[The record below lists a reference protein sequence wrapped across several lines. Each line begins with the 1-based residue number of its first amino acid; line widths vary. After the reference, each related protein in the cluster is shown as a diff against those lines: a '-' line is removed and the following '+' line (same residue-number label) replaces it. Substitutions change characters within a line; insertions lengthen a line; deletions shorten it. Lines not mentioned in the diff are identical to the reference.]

1 MKVIHTEGA
10 THTLNFEKGDEVV
23 VGLLNFLKSK
33 NIKAAHLT
41 GLGAASE
48 VTIAYYNLQTKSYEK
63 QVITEDVEI
72 LSLMGNVGV
81 KEDGELVV
89 HIHGT
94 FGRRDFSVFGGHIFE
109 IKISGAGEIHLTSFA
124 GTINRAY
131 DSETGL
137 TLMCPLSSLP

>member
-1 MKVIHTEGA
+1 MRIAQKSE
-10 THTLNFEKGDEVV
+10 THITLNLEKGESVMS
-23 VGLLNFLKSK
+23 GLQRFVETEHIN
-33 NIKAAHLT
+33 AAHIA

-48 VTIAYYNLQTKSYEK
+48 VEIAYYNTTTKAYERK
-63 QVITEDVEI
+63 IIREDVEI
-72 LSLMGNVGV
+72 LNLNGNVGV

-109 IKISGAGEIHLTSFA
+109 MEISGAGEIHLTRLS

-131 DSETGL
+131 DADTGL
-137 TLMCPLSSLP
+137 TLMCDIEK